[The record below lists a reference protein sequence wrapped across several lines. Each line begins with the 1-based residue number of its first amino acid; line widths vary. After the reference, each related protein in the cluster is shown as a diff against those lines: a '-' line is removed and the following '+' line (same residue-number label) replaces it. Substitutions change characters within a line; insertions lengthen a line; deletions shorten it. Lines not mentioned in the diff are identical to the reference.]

1 GVGYGAACPRQL
13 NDGGA
18 DAAGG
23 AGNEHTFVFD
33 HVGAVEHVLA
43 GHVGAAEGG
52 QLGVADVG
60 IGLVGVGGG
69 HHNVF
74 GVAAVAT
81 VADVVDV
88 RQAVVAFGA
97 VVYGKIDHDA
107 LADARTGHARPH
119 RLDGA
124 DGVGAL
130 DAGKGKC
137 GFTALPGG
145 LGV

>member
-1 GVGYGAACPRQL
+1 FIAQHDGLGADFENLVALAGAGHGVGYGAACPRQL

-81 VADVVDV
+81 VADVVD
-88 RQAVVAFGA
+88 
-97 VVYGKIDHDA
+97 
-107 LADARTGHARPH
+107 
-119 RLDGA
+119 
-124 DGVGAL
+124 
-130 DAGKGKC
+130 
-137 GFTALPGG
+137 
-145 LGV
+145 